1 MELFLETSA
10 QRARRLAAARGNAG
24 AEQGPF
30 SGLWSGPVQT
40 PSVSAGVPGA
50 EEGSAS
56 GRRAL
61 RGGADRKISQGGAV
75 GRSAA
80 ACSTGVGLA
89 AGGLVGEDVSQ
100 GERGRRGSLT
110 GKLSGLFARRRSAR
124 ARPREEYSIQQESY
138 RAEIAYDKRRA
149 RKRKIAAVAR
159 AIAMVVFV
167 PLLLL
172 LLFVAS
178 YSLTCILNGA
188 TPSEVVELLQMMLE
202 RVLAFAERLR

>member
-10 QRARRLAAARGNAG
+10 QRARRLAAAHGNAG

-56 GRRAL
+56 GRWAL
-61 RGGADRKISQGGAV
+61 KSGVGCDKSQSDAAGK
-75 GRSAA
+75 SAA
-80 ACSTGVGLA
+80 ACSAGGSLAVGGLA
-89 AGGLVGEDVSQ
+89 NGAVLQDGRGGRGGLVKGLSKVFAK
-100 GERGRRGSLT
+100 RRG
-110 GKLSGLFARRRSAR
+110 AR
-124 ARPREEYSIQQESY
+124 ACPREEYSIQQESY
-138 RAEIAYDKRRA
+138 RAELAYDKRRA
-149 RKRKIAAVAR
+149 RKRKIATVAR
-159 AIAMVVFV
+159 SIAMVVLV

-202 RVLAFAERLR
+202 RVLAFVERLR

>member
-56 GRRAL
+56 GRRVL
-61 RGGADRKISQGGAV
+61 KGGADRDRSQGDAA
-75 GRSAA
+75 GRSTA
-80 ACSTGVGLA
+80 ACSAGGGMT
-89 AGGLVGEDVSQ
+89 AGGLAGEGIRQDGHGGRKGLVKGLSKVFAK
-100 GERGRRGSLT
+100 RRG
-110 GKLSGLFARRRSAR
+110 ARV
-124 ARPREEYSIQQESY
+124 RPREEYSIQQESY

-159 AIAMVVFV
+159 SIAMVVLV

-178 YSLTCILNGA
+178 YSLTCVLNGA